1 VRTSAVVQHYQVK
14 RAITSGTGGGSVPYG
29 TSAWTSDELYS
40 FLHHTVRSFLRND
53 LYSAL
58 TELLSRAEGSF
69 GVTAYR

>member
-1 VRTSAVVQHYQVK
+1 
-14 RAITSGTGGGSVPYG
+14 VPYG
-29 TSAWTSDELYS
+29 TAAWSSDELYS

-69 GVTAYR
+69 GVTAYRRVTVLQYSTYICVYVYMHL

>member
-1 VRTSAVVQHYQVK
+1 
-14 RAITSGTGGGSVPYG
+14 VPYG
-29 TSAWTSDELYS
+29 TAAWSSDELYS